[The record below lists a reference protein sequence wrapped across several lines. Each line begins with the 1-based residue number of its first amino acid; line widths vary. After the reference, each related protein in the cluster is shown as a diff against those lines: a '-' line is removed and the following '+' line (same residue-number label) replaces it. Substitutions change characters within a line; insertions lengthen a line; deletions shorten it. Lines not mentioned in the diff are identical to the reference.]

1 MLLFLNTTDIVE
13 IYSNSLNTSKLKK
26 LKMQVHALL
35 SLEWLRQYFNGIGL
49 KTRMP
54 LDYLLY
60 STE

>member
-35 SLEWLRQYFNGIGL
+35 YLEWLRQYFKGL

>member
-35 SLEWLRQYFNGIGL
+35 YLEWLRQYFKGL

-54 LDYLLY
+54 MDYLLY

>member
-1 MLLFLNTTDIVE
+1 MILFLNTTDIVE

-35 SLEWLRQYFNGIGL
+35 YLEWLRQYFKGL

-54 LDYLLY
+54 MDYLLY

>member
-35 SLEWLRQYFNGIGL
+35 SLEWLWQYFNGIGL